1 MRTFAR
7 IRGVCCGLRYAG
19 HAARACYANKLREQ
33 VVQCLGNR
41 RMREHHIAQRA
52 GRRVKI
58 HRQLDDIDHLV
69 RLDGIA
75 PRMRPVLRST
85 IAFIRP
91 SGRRITWAFGTA
103 ATGNRLTT

>member
-69 RLDGIA
+69 RL
-75 PRMRPVLRST
+75 
-85 IAFIRP
+85 IRP

>member
-69 RLDGIA
+69 RLDGKQHRTQNA
-75 PRMRPVLRST
+75 AS
-85 IAFIRP
+85 
-91 SGRRITWAFGTA
+91 ITWAFGTA